1 MFGLDLRSLA
11 LLRMALAVLILSD
24 LALATE
30 HLRAFYTDDG
40 ILPRHLVYGEHLPL
54 FRLHLQSGAVWF
66 EGMLFAIEAAC
77 AIALL
82 LGWRTRLATVLC
94 FVLLVSRQTRNE
106 LVLFGPDTVLRI
118 ILFWAMFLPLSAR
131 WSLDA
136 VRGQS
141 DRLTNYRW
149 LGVAGVGYIIQFS
162 LVYVINGL
170 MKSGPTWHV
179 DHTAVAR
186 ALTLDIYSRPPGVW
200 LNQYDRVTTALTFFT
215 LWIEIWGCLLFVLPV
230 LNGWGRLLACVLF
243 GALQIGFNAT
253 MDLGLFGPVMVGTM
267 LGLLPA
273 EFWDRGV
280 LPLTRRLFP
289 KWNKNGDTP
298 VVVPNLPLPSAPT
311 RKWPTTL
318 AALVRDGALLYL
330 LALVV
335 AANVNGLPQRAGRPP
350 LRLPG
355 GQRLMVSV
363 GLDQRFDMFAPEPQA
378 DDGWFV
384 MRGTLASGETADV
397 FSGARPATLD
407 KPPSVVASYRGQRWG
422 AVLIAIG
429 YPGAD
434 AYLES
439 VARHLGDEWNRTHTA
454 DERLTQL
461 EIIVMSQYVTQPH
474 HQTPSVEVLLWTQYF

>member
-11 LLRMALAVLILSD
+11 VMRMALAALILSD
-24 LALATE
+24 LALAAE

-40 ILPRHLVYGEHLPL
+40 ILPRQLVYGDHLAL
-54 FRLHLQSGAVWF
+54 FRLHLQSGAAWF
-66 EGMLFAIEAAC
+66 EEMLFAIEAAC

-82 LGWRTRLATVLC
+82 FGWRTRVATVLC

-106 LVLFGPDTVLRI
+106 LVLFGPDMVLRI

-136 VRGQS
+136 VRERS
-141 DRLTNYRW
+141 DSLTSSRW
-149 LGVAGVGYIIQFS
+149 LGVAGVCYIIQFS

-170 MKSGPTWHV
+170 MKTGPTWHV

-200 LNQYDRVTTALTFFT
+200 LNQYDRVTTALTFYT

-230 LNGWGRLLACVLF
+230 LNGWGRLLGCALF
-243 GALQIGFNAT
+243 GALQLGFNAT
-253 MDLGLFGPVMVGTM
+253 MDLGLFGPVMVGAM

-280 LPLTRRLFP
+280 LPLARRL
-289 KWNKNGDTP
+289 
-298 VVVPNLPLPSAPT
+298 LPARDRTGSAPAAAPDPSFESAT
-311 RKWPTTL
+311 PRRWPVAL
-318 AALVRDGALLYL
+318 ATLVRDGALLYL

-355 GQRLMVSV
+355 GQRLVV
-363 GLDQRFDMFAPEPQA
+363 GAGLDQRFDMFAPEPQT

-384 MRGTLASGETADV
+384 MRGTLANGETADV

-434 AYLES
+434 PYLEAL
-439 VARHLGDEWNRTHTA
+439 ARHLGDGWNRTHSA
-454 DERLTQL
+454 EERLTQL
-461 EIIVMSQYVTQPH
+461 EIIVMSQTVDQPH
-474 HQTPSVEVLLWTQYF
+474 HQTAPVEVLLWTQYF